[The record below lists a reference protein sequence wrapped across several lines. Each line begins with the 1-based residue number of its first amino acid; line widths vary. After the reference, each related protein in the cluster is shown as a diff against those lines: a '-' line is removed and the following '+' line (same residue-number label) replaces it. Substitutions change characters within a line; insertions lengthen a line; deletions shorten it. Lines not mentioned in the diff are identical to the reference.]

1 MTATFCTLASGS
13 SGNCHVLSD
22 GNQQLL
28 IDAGL
33 SGKQIQNRL
42 LDAGM
47 TPEKL
52 SGILVSHE
60 HSDHIKG
67 AGILS
72 RRFQLP
78 IFANEKTWMAMDEKI
93 GPVKPENRRVFDSQ
107 KPFTIG
113 DISVTPYSLSHDAAD
128 PMGFALESHSF
139 KICLATDMGHVPD
152 SLYKVAENADL
163 LVMES
168 NHDVDMLQ
176 VGSYPYYLK
185 RRVLSDHGHL
195 SNESAG
201 FAVVEMIR
209 RNVKAILLAHLSKE
223 NNFPELAYS
232 TVTGIMAENGMKPTN
247 DIRLNL
253 STREAISCLYAYK
266 SG

>member
-1 MTATFCTLASGS
+1 MPATFCTLASGS

-33 SGKQIQNRL
+33 SGKQIQSRL
-42 LDAGM
+42 QKAGM
-47 TPEKL
+47 QPENL

-78 IFANEKTWMAMDEKI
+78 IYANEKTWIAMEEKI
-93 GPVKPENRRVFDSQ
+93 GPVKPEHRKIFDSQ
-107 KPFTIG
+107 KAFAIG
-113 DISVTPYSLSHDAAD
+113 DISVTPYRLSHDAAD
-128 PMGFALESHSF
+128 PVGFALEGHQF
-139 KICLATDMGHVPD
+139 KICLATDLGHVPE
-152 SLYKVAENADL
+152 SLYEVACNSDL

-168 NHDVDMLQ
+168 NHDVDMLN

-185 RRVLSDHGHL
+185 RRVLSDQGHL

-201 FAVVEMIR
+201 QAVVEMIR
-209 RNVKAILLAHLSKE
+209 RNVKSILLAHLSRE

-232 TVTGIMAENGMKPTN
+232 TVTGIMAEKGMKAGKDVN
-247 DIRLNL
+247 LSL
-253 STREAISCLYAYK
+253 STREEISCLYAY
-266 SG
+266 

>member
-33 SGKQIQNRL
+33 SGKQIQRRL

-47 TPEKL
+47 APEKL

-78 IFANEKTWMAMDEKI
+78 IFANEKTWMAMEEKI
-93 GPVKPENRRVFDSQ
+93 GPVKPEHRRVFDNQ

-139 KICLATDMGHVPD
+139 KICLATDMGYVPE
-152 SLYKVAENADL
+152 SLYQVAQNADL

-201 FAVVEMIR
+201 YAIVEMIR
-209 RNVKAILLAHLSKE
+209 RNVKSILLAHLSQE

-232 TVTGIMAENGMKPTN
+232 TVTGIMEENGMKPIN
-247 DIRLNL
+247 DVRLNL